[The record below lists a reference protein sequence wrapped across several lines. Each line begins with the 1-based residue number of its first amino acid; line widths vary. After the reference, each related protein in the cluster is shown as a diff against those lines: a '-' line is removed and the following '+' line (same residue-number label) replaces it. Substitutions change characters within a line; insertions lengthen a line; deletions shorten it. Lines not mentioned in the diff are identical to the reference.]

1 MSFKKDIMDKIRD
14 GEGHRAKD
22 KGDRPFME
30 VWPDNEFA
38 EWVSAHED
46 RVRNIICNTSGFR
59 ATPYCRVRLN

>member
-1 MSFKKDIMDKIRD
+1 MSFKKDMMDDIRD
-14 GEGHRAKD
+14 WEGRRIKNE
-22 KGDRPFME
+22 GDRPFME
-30 VWPDNEFA
+30 ACQEDGFA